1 MYSSHIV
8 SLYVERF
15 ILVDVGDVGRHNDAG
30 VLSNSKFGQS
40 LEENAFNIPEPC
52 AVNGHFNTVQ

>member
-15 ILVDVGDVGRHNDAG
+15 ILAHVGDVGRQNDAD

-40 LEENAFNIPEPC
+40 LEENDSPEPC
-52 AVNGHFNTVQ
+52 AANGHFNNTT

>member
-15 ILVDVGDVGRHNDAG
+15 ILVDVGDVGRQNDAD

-40 LEENAFNIPEPC
+40 LEENDSPEPC
-52 AVNGHFNTVQ
+52 AANGHFNNAT